1 MSAYFT
7 NSLTAPTGFGLLT
20 SLRGG
25 FSHRSGS
32 AWPGRS
38 QKDGLPSARGESIV
52 SGSRPNSRTGGAAW
66 SLPLLIGS
74 GNGRQD
80 ARPRF
85 ARPPVAVLR
94 ILCLG
99 GGSRRFWLD
108 VFCPRC
114 SRDARRGLWAAA
126 LTAAPKKQPRFPA
139 GGGACGRIPRGDS
152 RRSFHAKAIRIAATW
167 FRLPEKKNPAARPL
181 ACGVS
186 SSTPEFLRREAPA
199 FKGGHQAA
207 VPC

>member
-1 MSAYFT
+1 MDAKSRDLALLSFL
-7 NSLTAPTGFGLLT
+7 SLFCAV
-20 SLRGG
+20 
-25 FSHRSGS
+25 S
-32 AWPGRS
+32 AW
-38 QKDGLPSARGESIV
+38 A
-52 SGSRPNSRTGGAAW
+52 
-66 SLPLLIGS
+66 
-74 GNGRQD
+74 
-80 ARPRF
+80 
-85 ARPPVAVLR
+85 
-94 ILCLG
+94 
-99 GGSRRFWLD
+99 GGSRHFWLG
-108 VFCPRC
+108 VLCPRY
-114 SRDARRGLWAAA
+114 SRNARRGLWAAA

-152 RRSFHAKAIRIAATW
+152 KRSFHAKAIRIAATW